1 MEIRQYKDGSGEII
15 FSKEEIKIIRER
27 GNLKLTSEGLRHFG
41 NNLVKIVAE
50 FQLNF
55 DEKVKNMSS
64 QVGDDIETS

>member
-15 FSKEEIKIIRER
+15 FSDKEIKIIGQR
-27 GNLKLTSEGLRHFG
+27 GNLKFTPEGLRHFG

-55 DEKVKNMSS
+55 DQKTKNISS
-64 QVGDDIETS
+64 QEGDDIETS